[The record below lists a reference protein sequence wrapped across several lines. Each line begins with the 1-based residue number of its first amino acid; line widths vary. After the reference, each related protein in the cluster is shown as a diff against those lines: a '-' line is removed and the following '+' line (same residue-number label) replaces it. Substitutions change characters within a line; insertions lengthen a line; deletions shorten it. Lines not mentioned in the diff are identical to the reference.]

1 MKKTVN
7 KTSSS
12 LIFSQTGMTMVEIM
26 VALVISLVLIA
37 GLIQIFVGNKT
48 TYRSNSGLEQLQDNG
63 RTAISFLNYD
73 LRMAGYIGCA
83 RMPLPPSVNNP
94 FVNVLKA
101 TTSTTALPSW
111 LIFDSNFRP
120 TTSIR
125 GYDNGMT
132 SSFPAEFNTL
142 AIPKTDAIGV
152 FRADATNEYTINTQ
166 INTKITLYNNNHN
179 IQQGEYLIASDC
191 TNAALF
197 QMTNANPGNNINEV
211 EYTTATTVS
220 PGNCNPCSDRSPSNF
235 PTFTPNVTP
244 TVLMRFVANAYYIGT
259 GQSGRRALFRQKL
272 QSTTTG
278 TPSMAPVSEELIEG
292 VQDMQI
298 QYGID
303 NSNPMIGQADQYVT
317 STTDW
322 TRVVSVRI
330 NLLLESAEDNVLDK
344 ALPYTVNSDG
354 TITFNGVVFSGF
366 TPSSGHVSELDDR
379 RLRQVFSATISVR
392 NQLP

>member
-1 MKKTVN
+1 MKTTVN
-7 KTSSS
+7 KTSGS
-12 LIFSQTGMTMVEIM
+12 LIFNQTGMTMVEIM

-37 GLIQIFVGNKT
+37 GLIQIFIGNKT

-63 RTAISFLNYD
+63 RAAISFLNYD

-94 FVNVLKA
+94 FVNILKA

-120 TTSIR
+120 TASIR
-125 GYDNGMT
+125 GYDNGT
-132 SSFPAEFNTL
+132 ASSFPMEFKTL
-142 AIPKTDAIGV
+142 AIPKTDAIGI
-152 FRADATNEYTINTQ
+152 FRADATNEYTINSQT
-166 INTKITLYNNNHN
+166 NTKITLYTNHN
-179 IQQGEYLIASDC
+179 IQQGEYLIVSDC
-191 TNAALF
+191 TNATLF
-197 QMTNANPGNNINEV
+197 QMTNANPGNNTKEL
-211 EYTTATTVS
+211 EYTTGTTVS

-244 TVLMRFVANAYYIGT
+244 TLLMRLVANAYYIGT

-278 TPSMAPVSEELIEG
+278 TPSMTPVSEELIEG

-317 STTDW
+317 STTNW

-330 NLLLESAEDNVLDK
+330 NLLLENADDNVLDNP
-344 ALPYTVNSDG
+344 LPYTANSDG
-354 TITFNGVVFSGF
+354 TVTFNGVVFNGF
-366 TPSSGHVSELDDR
+366 TPSGGHVSELDDR
-379 RLRQVFSATISVR
+379 RLRQVFSATIGVR